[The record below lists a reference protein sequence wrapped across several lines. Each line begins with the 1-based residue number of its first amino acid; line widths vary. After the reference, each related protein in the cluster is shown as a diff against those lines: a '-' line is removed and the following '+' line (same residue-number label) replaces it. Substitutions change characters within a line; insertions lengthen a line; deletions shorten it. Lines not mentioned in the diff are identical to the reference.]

1 MHQLLV
7 WSDLKE
13 IDMMVFFLFLFFL
26 CKLWFHI
33 FVKSD
38 DKLPGVWNNIL
49 HISYED
55 ILDILDMVYI
65 CLGGDCTGIVIS
77 FRFET
82 P

>member
-1 MHQLLV
+1 
-7 WSDLKE
+7 
-13 IDMMVFFLFLFFL
+13 MMVFFLFLFFL

-65 CLGGDCTGIVIS
+65 CLGGDCTGIVIFFLQS